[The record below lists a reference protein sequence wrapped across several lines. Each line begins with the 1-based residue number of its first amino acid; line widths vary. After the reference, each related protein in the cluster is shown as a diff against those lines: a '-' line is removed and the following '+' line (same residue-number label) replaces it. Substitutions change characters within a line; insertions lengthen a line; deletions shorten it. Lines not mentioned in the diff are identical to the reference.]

1 MKILR
6 NVLIVVLAI
15 ILIFGLIL
23 YIAGDNMYKNALAGE
38 SLEDVIAKIQSDP
51 NYVEYED
58 LPQNYINSVIAV
70 EDHRFREHGAI
81 DLIAIARAIYVN
93 ISTFS
98 LREGGST
105 ITQQVAK
112 NIFYITEDNPVV
124 RKSAEILTSFD
135 LEDKYTKN
143 DILELYVNTIY
154 FGDGYYGIEE
164 ACQGY
169 LNKDATEMTLADSTM
184 MAGIPNAPSVYAP
197 TVNPDLTRDRQEK
210 VISSMVEYNYIS
222 ETDANNLIDSLDEYY
237 ENLSKLLK
245 SE

>member
-6 NVLIVVLAI
+6 NVLIIILAI
-15 ILIFGLIL
+15 ILIVGLTL
-23 YIAGDNMYKNALAGE
+23 YIAGDNMYKNALAG
-38 SLEDVIAKIQSDP
+38 STLEDVIEEIQSDP
-51 NYVEYED
+51 NYIEYED
-58 LPQNYINSVIAV
+58 LPQNYINAIIAV

-81 DLIAIARAIYVN
+81 DLVAIARAIYVN

-112 NIFYITEDNPVV
+112 NIFYLTEDNPVV
-124 RKSAEILTSFD
+124 RKSAEVLTAFD
-135 LEDKYTKN
+135 LENNYTKN

-169 LNKDATEMTLADSTM
+169 LNKDATEMTLADCTM

-197 TVNPDLTRDRQEK
+197 TANPDLTRDRQEK
-210 VISSMVEYNYIS
+210 VISSMVEYNYLS
-222 ETDANNLIDSLDEYY
+222 ETDADSLINSLDEYY
-237 ENLSKLLK
+237 DDLSELLAT
-245 SE
+245 E

>member
-1 MKILR
+1 
-6 NVLIVVLAI
+6 
-15 ILIFGLIL
+15 
-23 YIAGDNMYKNALAGE
+23 MYKNALAGK
-38 SLEDVIAKIQSDP
+38 SLEDVIAEIQSDP

>member
-23 YIAGDNMYKNALAGE
+23 YIAGDNMYKNALAGK
-38 SLEDVIAKIQSDP
+38 SLEDVIAEIQSDA

-58 LPQNYINSVIAV
+58 LPQNYINAVIAV

-210 VISSMVEYNYIS
+210 VFIQ
-222 ETDANNLIDSLDEYY
+222 TLPKLNLLNQCPY
-237 ENLSKLLK
+237 LLI
-245 SE
+245 

>member
-6 NVLIVVLAI
+6 NVLIIILAI
-15 ILIFGLIL
+15 ILIVGLTL
-23 YIAGDNMYKNALAGE
+23 YIAGDNMYKNALAGNT
-38 SLEDVIAKIQSDP
+38 LENVIEEIQSEP
-51 NYVEYED
+51 NYIEYED
-58 LPQNYINSVIAV
+58 LPQNYINAVIAV

-81 DLIAIARAIYVN
+81 DLVAIARAIYVN

-124 RKSAEILTSFD
+124 RKSAEVLTAFD
-135 LEDKYTKN
+135 LENTYTKN

-169 LNKDATEMTLADSTM
+169 LNKDATEMTLADCTM

-197 TVNPDLTRDRQEK
+197 TANPDLTRDRQEK
-210 VISSMVEYNYIS
+210 VISSMVEYNYLS
-222 ETDANNLIDSLDEYY
+222 ETDADSLINSLDEYY
-237 ENLSKLLK
+237 DDLSELLAT
-245 SE
+245 E

>member
-23 YIAGDNMYKNALAGE
+23 YIAGDNMYKNALAGK
-38 SLEDVIAKIQSDP
+38 SLEDVIAEIQSDP

-58 LPQNYINSVIAV
+58 LPQNYINAVIAV

-98 LREGGST
+98 FREGGST

>member
-1 MKILR
+1 
-6 NVLIVVLAI
+6 
-15 ILIFGLIL
+15 
-23 YIAGDNMYKNALAGE
+23 MYKNALAGE
-38 SLEDVIAKIQSDP
+38 SLEDVIAEIQSDP

-58 LPQNYINSVIAV
+58 LPQNYINAVIAV

-135 LEDKYTKN
+135 LEDKFTKN

-169 LNKDATEMTLADSTM
+169 LNKDSTEMTLADSTM

-222 ETDANNLIDSLDEYY
+222 ETDANNLIDSLDDYY
-237 ENLSKLLK
+237 ENLSKTLDTD
-245 SE
+245 

>member
-6 NVLIVVLAI
+6 NVLIIILAI
-15 ILIFGLIL
+15 ILIVGLTL
-23 YIAGDNMYKNALAGE
+23 YIAGDNMYKNALAG
-38 SLEDVIAKIQSDP
+38 STLEDVIEEIQSDP
-51 NYVEYED
+51 NYIEYED
-58 LPQNYINSVIAV
+58 LPQNYINAIIAV

-81 DLIAIARAIYVN
+81 DLVAIARAIYVN
-93 ISTFS
+93 VSTFS

-112 NIFYITEDNPVV
+112 NIFYLTEDNPVV
-124 RKSAEILTSFD
+124 RKSAEVLTAFD
-135 LEDKYTKN
+135 LENNYTKN

-169 LNKDATEMTLADSTM
+169 LNKDATEMTLADCTM

-197 TVNPDLTRDRQEK
+197 TANPDLTRDRQEK
-210 VISSMVEYNYIS
+210 VISSMVEYNYLS
-222 ETDANNLIDSLDEYY
+222 ETDADSLINSLDEYY
-237 ENLSKLLK
+237 DDLSELLAT
-245 SE
+245 E

>member
-1 MKILR
+1 
-6 NVLIVVLAI
+6 
-15 ILIFGLIL
+15 
-23 YIAGDNMYKNALAGE
+23 MYKNALAGNT
-38 SLEDVIAKIQSDP
+38 LEDVIEEIQSEP
-51 NYVEYED
+51 NYIEYED
-58 LPQNYINSVIAV
+58 LPQNYINAVIAV

-81 DLIAIARAIYVN
+81 DLVAIARAIYVN

-124 RKSAEILTSFD
+124 RKSAEVLTAFD
-135 LEDKYTKN
+135 LENTYTKN

-169 LNKDATEMTLADSTM
+169 LNKDATEMTLADCTM

-197 TVNPDLTRDRQEK
+197 TANPDLTRDRQEK
-210 VISSMVEYNYIS
+210 VISSMVEYNYLS
-222 ETDANNLIDSLDEYY
+222 ETDADSLLNSLDEYY
-237 ENLSKLLK
+237 KNLGETLAT
-245 SE
+245 E

>member
-1 MKILR
+1 
-6 NVLIVVLAI
+6 
-15 ILIFGLIL
+15 
-23 YIAGDNMYKNALAGE
+23 MYKNALAGE

-93 ISTFS
+93 IRTFS

-184 MAGIPNAPSVYAP
+184 MAGIPNAPSLYAP

-245 SE
+245 NE

>member
-23 YIAGDNMYKNALAGE
+23 YIAGDNMYKNALAGK
-38 SLEDVIAKIQSDP
+38 SLEDVIAEIQSDP

-58 LPQNYINSVIAV
+58 LPQNYINAVIAV

-98 LREGGST
+98 FREGGST

-245 SE
+245 NE